1 MPAHLELMSTY
12 LPIAILAVLGLY
24 YLLRNRSP
32 ALAIL
37 VMVVAI
43 SAVTVYIIFSSG
55 QFQRLLDPDSIL
67 PFSTRLIT
75 AGLSIFALAGLAYLL
90 KYFYGSLQ
98 TERTLK
104 HADSEAIGTLV
115 AMNYSRISVNRM
127 RLIDAQ
133 IEYLGRRQWFRGL
146 PASFGLNAMVGDR
159 VVVRYHSQQPDQ
171 AAVDL
176 DRPIMRG

>member
-1 MPAHLELMSTY
+1 MSTY
-12 LPIAILAVLGLY
+12 LPIAIVAVLGLY

-37 VMVVAI
+37 VMVAAI
-43 SAVTVYIIFSSG
+43 GVTTVYIMISSG
-55 QFQRLLDPDSIL
+55 QFQRLLNPDSIL
-67 PFSTRLIT
+67 PVSTRLIMLGT
-75 AGLSIFALAGLAYLL
+75 LVLALTGLAYVV

-98 TERTLK
+98 AERTLK
-104 HADSEAIGTLV
+104 QADSETFGTLV

-127 RLIDAQ
+127 RLVDAQ
-133 IEYLGRRQWFRGL
+133 IDYLGRTQWFRGL
-146 PASFGLNAMVGDR
+146 PASFGLNAMIGDR
-159 VVVRYHSQQPDQ
+159 VIVRYHSAQPDK

>member
-1 MPAHLELMSTY
+1 MPAHLEIMSTY

-24 YLLRNRSP
+24 YVLRNRSP

-43 SAVTVYIIFSSG
+43 SAVAVYIIIRSG
-55 QFQRLLDPDSIL
+55 QFQRLLDPDSML

-75 AGLSIFALAGLAYLL
+75 VGLSIFALGGLAFLL
-90 KYFYGSLQ
+90 KYFYGSLH

-104 HADSEAIGTLV
+104 NADSETIGTLV

-133 IEYLGRRQWFRGL
+133 VDYLGRTQWFRGL

-159 VVVRYHSQQPDQ
+159 VVVRYHSHQPEK
-171 AAVDL
+171 AALNL